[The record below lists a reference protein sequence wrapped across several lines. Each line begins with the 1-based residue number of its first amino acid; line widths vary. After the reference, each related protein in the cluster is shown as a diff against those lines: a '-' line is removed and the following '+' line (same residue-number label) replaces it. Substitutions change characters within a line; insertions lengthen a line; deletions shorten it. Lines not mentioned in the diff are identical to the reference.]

1 MTPAGFECLHCH
13 HRLSVSAEWV
23 GKAVRCPK
31 CQVVMKIPTHGPA
44 PSDLLPV
51 VPPQVVSPPRDVPR
65 SSSDT
70 DSIFSD
76 PDEGDGESLFS
87 GSEAVRRPILPPH
100 PPDATQSTIRVPGVA
115 DPQPV
120 VKPPAAPGVRDEPSD
135 PFGAMVDEVMSRAR
149 RGDDEYDPRSEFG
162 ADSEPPASSGWMKW
176 AIVGVSVYA
185 ALTTV
190 AAVWGWARPLA
201 EKPPVITPKR

>member
-1 MTPAGFECLHCH
+1 MTPVGFECVNCH
-13 HRLSVSAEWV
+13 HRLSVSADWA

-31 CQVVMKIPTHGPA
+31 CQVVMKIPAPRAASPA
-44 PSDLLPV
+44 PPSQGLPT
-51 VPPQVVSPPRDVPR
+51 PRNVPR

-76 PDEGDGESLFS
+76 PDDGDAESVFS
-87 GSEAVRRPILPPH
+87 GSSDVRRPVLPPR

-120 VKPPAAPGVRDEPSD
+120 VKPPVSPVAVDPDEGSD

-149 RGDDEYDPRSEFG
+149 HADEDGPPSEFG
-162 ADSEPPASSGWMKW
+162 EGDDDPPAPPRWMTW
-176 AIVGVSVYA
+176 ALVGLSVYA
-185 ALTTV
+185 ALATAV
-190 AAVWGWARPLA
+190 AVWGWVRPAA
-201 EKPPVITPKR
+201 EPPPVQAPTR